1 MSGCAGPELGAT
13 RPRRDRSPCWDP
25 LDTKEEQSC
34 PKTRSAP
41 DGSAWPAPIGVGG
54 VSSRAALDLARLKEA
69 CLGWGCYAY
78 LLDHAARALRRP
90 AIRRASER
98 ITGAIRV
105 GLAFA
110 SRSSAAESPLGR
122 CPNWP

>member
-25 LDTKEEQSC
+25 LDAKEEQSC
-34 PKTRSAP
+34 PETRSAP

-54 VSSRAALDLARLKEA
+54 VSSGLALDLARLTRA
-69 CLGWGCYAY
+69 LDGAYAY
-78 LLDHAARALRRP
+78 LLDRAAHALRRP

-98 ITGAIRV
+98 ITGAIRSARHSRRARAPQSHPRPLPR
-105 GLAFA
+105 LA
-110 SRSSAAESPLGR
+110 
-122 CPNWP
+122 

>member
-1 MSGCAGPELGAT
+1 MSENPKCSGRIGVACA
-13 RPRRDRSPCWDP
+13 DRSWWRI
-25 LDTKEEQSC
+25 EQRC
-34 PKTRSAP
+34 PGLSQA
-41 DGSAWPAPIGVGG
+41 
-54 VSSRAALDLARLKEA
+54 EA